1 VGSALGVPDE
11 KMLALADWE
20 ASPLFN
26 ETERL
31 ALEYADRMTI
41 TGRDVDD
48 AVFARLQSV
57 FDDDAIV
64 ELTATI
70 AWENASSTF
79 NRALRVES
87 QGLWKPADARSG
99 QDALHVVG
107 DTAGD
112 PAALPPLPGDRG
124 EEAVGILTDEMQR
137 VVREQKLGYVAT
149 VCPDGTPNL
158 SPKGTTAVWD
168 ENRLVFADIASPR
181 SVANLRA
188 NPAVEINVIDPI
200 ARKGWRFKGRGVVY
214 DGGAMFDEV
223 VAWYRRNGT
232 ASPIRSVALVDVER
246 ALPLISPAYER
257 GATEAEVR
265 RRWEDYY
272 LHTLGWGRRGTPEG
286 C

>member
-265 RRWEDYY
+265 RR
-272 LHTLGWGRRGTPEG
+272 
-286 C
+286 